1 MGVLAW
7 FTGDLMKL
15 FKTQEERRIE
25 RNIQVQKTL
34 GLFVSRMKKLRKEEE
49 GYLRAAVEATRVRAA
64 QQLELAKRAFKETLG
79 QRRRLDQQLLT
90 LKIAVQM
97 KEQAESHLEFVK
109 ALQDVSK
116 TISDM
121 FTAANVAEVQKQFEV
136 SMAKARS
143 IGERIDLFLS
153 SASTT
158 MFGESLEA
166 DEIVTDAEID
176 RLVESAAA
184 EAENATDPQIDAGLD
199 EIKRELAKGQ

>member
-1 MGVLAW
+1 
-7 FTGDLMKL
+7 MKL